1 MIESR
6 NHTTELDMRARGRV
20 APLLELSDRLL
31 LGLVLAAVVF
41 LIVYFSMFP
50 LLPAVWQTPGSLP
63 LYWLGIIGAALLL
76 VSMLFVGVKRSGH
89 GGSPP
94 AWFAAHVVAAIMGMV
109 LVAVHSAG
117 ALKEPPA
124 LMFLALLG
132 LSIAGVWARIR
143 VARQMS
149 ATFGARYN
157 NFGAVDAA
165 RRERLREIIARKTEL
180 LTQLAPSASEG
191 TFSLRAIHWCAKP
204 LLAFPY
210 ARLVREENR
219 LIGGRRTLPAVQAY
233 WRWVH
238 MVLGVIFVLGL
249 LSHLFTVTFMADY
262 VAAGRP
268 ITWPH
273 VSW

>member
-1 MIESR
+1 MIENR
-6 NHTTELDMRARGRV
+6 EHTPKLNKADRGRV
-20 APLLELSDRLL
+20 AAIRELSDRLL
-31 LGLVLAAVVF
+31 VGLVFVAIVF
-41 LIVYFSMFP
+41 LIVYFSILK
-50 LLPAVWQTPGSLP
+50 LLPVAWQTPGSPP
-63 LYWLGIIGAALLL
+63 LYWLGIVGAALLL

-89 GGSPP
+89 GGPPP
-94 AWFAAHVVAAIMGMV
+94 AWFAAHVVAAILGMV
-109 LVAVHSAG
+109 LVSVHSTG

-132 LSIAGVWARIR
+132 LSVAGVWARTR

-149 ATFGARYN
+149 ATFGTRYN
-157 NFGAVDAA
+157 NFGAVDMA

-180 LTQLAPSASEG
+180 LAGLAPNASEG
-191 TFSLRAIHWCAKP
+191 TFSLQAIHWFGKP
-204 LLAFPY
+204 FLASSY

-219 LIGGRRTLPAVQAY
+219 LLGGRRTLPPIQAY

-238 MVLGVIFVLGL
+238 IVLGL
-249 LSHLFTVTFMADY
+249 IFVIGLLCHVFTVTFMADY

-273 VSW
+273 IPW

>member
-1 MIESR
+1 MIGKIEHTPNRNKRAGSR
-6 NHTTELDMRARGRV
+6 VV
-20 APLLELSDRLL
+20 ALLELNDRLL
-31 LGLVLAAVVF
+31 VGLTLAAVLF
-41 LIVYFSMFP
+41 LPTYFSILK
-50 LLPAVWQTPGSLP
+50 LLPVAWQTPGSTP
-63 LYWLGIIGAALLL
+63 LYILGIIGASLLL
-76 VSMLFVGVKRSGH
+76 VSMCFVGVKRGGH
-89 GGSPP
+89 GGAPP
-94 AWFAAHVVAAIMGMV
+94 TWFAAHVVAAIVGMV

-117 ALKEPPA
+117 TLKEPPA

-132 LSIAGVWARIR
+132 LAATGVWARTR

-149 ATFGARYN
+149 ATFGTRYN

-165 RRERLREIIARKTEL
+165 RQERLREIITQKTEL
-180 LTQLAPSASEG
+180 LARLAPHASEG
-191 TFSLRAIHWCAKP
+191 TFSLQAIHWFGNP

-210 ARLVREENR
+210 ARLVREENH

-238 MVLGVIFVLGL
+238 IVLGLIFVLGL
-249 LSHLFTVTFMADY
+249 VSHVFTVTFMADY

-273 VSW
+273 ISW